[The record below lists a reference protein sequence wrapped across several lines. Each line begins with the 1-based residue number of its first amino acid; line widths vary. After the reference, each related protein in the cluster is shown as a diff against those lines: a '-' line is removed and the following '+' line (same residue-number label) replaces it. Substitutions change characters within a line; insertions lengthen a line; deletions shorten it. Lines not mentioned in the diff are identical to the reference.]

1 MTENDRDEGKLVSV
15 LEARDELEAITIQ
28 AFLESQG
35 IDAAVRSRQIPMYD
49 GIAKVWNPVW
59 GYVLVMEENH
69 DRAEE
74 LIKEYIDSCSSNE
87 GNEEEDVSE
96 VDIDT

>member
-1 MTENDRDEGKLVSV
+1 MTENSNDESKLVSV

-35 IDAAVRSRQIPMYD
+35 IDAAIRSRQIPMYD
-49 GIAKVWNPVW
+49 GIAKVWNPIW

-74 LIKEYIDSCSSNE
+74 LIKDYIHLCSRE
-87 GNEEEDVSE
+87 GSEEEDLSE
-96 VDIDT
+96 GDIDT